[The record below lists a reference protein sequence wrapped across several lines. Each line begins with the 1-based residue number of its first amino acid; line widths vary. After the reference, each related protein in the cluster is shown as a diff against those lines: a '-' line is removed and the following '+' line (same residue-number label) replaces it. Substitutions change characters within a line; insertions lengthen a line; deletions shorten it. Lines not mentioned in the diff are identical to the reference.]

1 MRLKRRYADLQKVV
15 KDERIANDYALAEV
29 ANLQDRL
36 RNVKT
41 AHEILKDV
49 LRGAPWYVR
58 MWLKKHVEI

>member
-1 MRLKRRYADLQKVV
+1 MRLKRRFADLQKVLQEERSA
-15 KDERIANDYALAEV
+15 KDNALAEI

-41 AHEILKDV
+41 AHKILKDV